1 MAVKKAKST
10 GPNRTSLLMLAC
22 LPSCAAIVAPK
33 ASVVPIDSS
42 PPGATVR
49 YRDANVGVTPCS
61 VRIEVGETK
70 AVLVRDG
77 FHDQWIDVGKG
88 TSGWI
93 IGNLVSWGILGLFV
107 DAVGGANVVSDG
119 PCLVELTPAT
129 DAAPAVWERPKPSAS
144 QDSSGTYAWSESNQS
159 SPTTTRQ
166 PLRPTRAPALDVG
179 TQPPAAKAQPPEG

>member
-1 MAVKKAKST
+1 
-10 GPNRTSLLMLAC
+10 
-22 LPSCAAIVAPK
+22 
-33 ASVVPIDSS
+33 
-42 PPGATVR
+42 
-49 YRDANVGVTPCS
+49 

-129 DAAPAVWERPKPSAS
+129 DAAPAVWKRPKPSAS
-144 QDSSGTYAWSESNQS
+144 QPSGPE
-159 SPTTTRQ
+159 
-166 PLRPTRAPALDVG
+166 PLRDGDFVRHDGQVYRLAGDAPIHVTSWKNLGGRQQAHVLERESRRRAE
-179 TQPPAAKAQPPEG
+179 PPPGRPVPQF